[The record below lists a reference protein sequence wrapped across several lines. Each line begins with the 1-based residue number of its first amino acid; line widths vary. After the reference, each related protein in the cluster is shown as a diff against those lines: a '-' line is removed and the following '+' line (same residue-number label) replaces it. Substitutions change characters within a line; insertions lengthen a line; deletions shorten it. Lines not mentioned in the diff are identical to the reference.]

1 MAEDRGAC
9 AGAKAPAP
17 LFERVHFLHELDLQA
32 LLGTAGIST
41 LAFMGETAKGIVGR
55 HVSYKELING

>member
-1 MAEDRGAC
+1 MKEA
-9 AGAKAPAP
+9 AP

-41 LAFMGETAKGIVGR
+41 LASMGETAKGIVGR